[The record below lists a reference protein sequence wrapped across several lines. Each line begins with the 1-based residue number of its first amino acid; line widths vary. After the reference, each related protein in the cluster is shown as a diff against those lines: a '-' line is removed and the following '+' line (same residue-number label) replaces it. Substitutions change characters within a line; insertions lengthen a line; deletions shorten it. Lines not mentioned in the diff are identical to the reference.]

1 MYVQR
6 YLPIFT
12 NGVMDHFLDKS
23 LPKYDAYFVSNALQ
37 VTSLGEKLL
46 KWSYLIVLVYT
57 NLF

>member
-37 VTSLGEKLL
+37 VTSLGGNY
-46 KWSYLIVLVYT
+46 WNGAI
-57 NLF
+57 